1 MTATIISKARG
12 ILRAYDLTDEQ
23 VVRCIQSA
31 AADAEHWAE
40 EADAEVLPE
49 IDTMHHDWDTDA
61 DLRDAGVTDA
71 DMQRLSFSI
80 ATQRAA
86 AKALEALA
94 KA

>member
-12 ILRAYDLTDEQ
+12 ILRSYDLTDEQ

-31 AADAEHWAE
+31 AADAEQWAK
-40 EADAEVLPE
+40 EADAEVLPD
-49 IDTMHHDWDTDA
+49 IASMHCDWCIDA
-61 DLRDAGVTDA
+61 DLCDAGVTDA

-86 AKALEALA
+86 SKALEAPA